1 MAYKFPGIYPSITD
15 LSGVLANATTTATAH
30 VGLAEYGPVF
40 KPTLVTSLQ
49 DYVNKFGSISSKY
62 DWAGYSLGVCSETIT
77 ENYFVRVVPVG
88 DPYVPEEERIDDAS
102 WASANFV
109 TDSTT
114 ATPKEGHGYW
124 YEEITAAE
132 TSRDSGSA
140 SGLFAENDFDN
151 AFIVTATNPNNR
163 KFFVT
168 IADSTINEYRAYPVS
183 LMSLKV
189 EGESSDES
197 KDYTTLV
204 TLTLNTNS
212 NIFEE
217 MEDGD
222 KITVKRM
229 GSVENEEGEL
239 VDIFNGTFLAD
250 DWSYDSTTKLVTV
263 SYRIDGQYNLTSA
276 QLKNISA
283 NARVGRYPVKNETT
297 FSVSV
302 LEKVGR
308 VTQTLETFEY
318 CTLYAN
324 KDSYGNSTYIEDVI
338 NGSSNYIEVFVNNN
352 FTDVDPDAVIV
363 PAFVKEVPLLG
374 GSSGVFSTTEK
385 YKAIVNAWE
394 LYRDRS
400 GIDVSLLVND
410 GYVLKNNTSVQA
422 KMLEIAEAR
431 RDCFCLFDVPMTE
444 TEYEDAA
451 DWRKNI
457 QGFNSY
463 RGAICAP
470 WIRTYDAIQG
480 RANFVMCPSAYV
492 AKIMGTNDPWVAP
505 AGLNRGV
512 LTSSIVSPTGLTQY
526 YDDVTGGIL
535 YTDNQ
540 INCIIRNPGAGYVNW
555 GQRTCQAKPSALDR
569 INVARTVIYI
579 ETVLRDAARWH
590 LFENNTAYERMQI
603 TLQFNSFLNT
613 ILSAEGIQR
622 YQVICDESNNT
633 PAVISNNQLVVDI
646 YLWPSYT
653 AEVILLSTKI
663 MAEGAEISI
672 TTSNN

>member
-1 MAYKFPGIYPSITD
+1 MAYKFPGVYPSITD

-30 VGLAEYGPVF
+30 VGLAEFGPVF

-62 DWAGYSLGVCSETIT
+62 DWAGYSIGVCSETIN

-88 DPYVPEEERIDDAS
+88 DPTLPKEERLNDAS
-102 WASANFV
+102 WASANFLV
-109 TDSTT
+109 EGST
-114 ATPKEGHGYW
+114 AIPKEGSGYW

-132 TSRDSGSA
+132 TNRDSGAA

-151 AFIVTATNPNNR
+151 AFIITATNPNNR
-163 KFFVT
+163 KLLVT
-168 IADSTINEYRAYPVS
+168 VADSTINENRAYPVS
-183 LMSLKV
+183 LMTLRA
-189 EGESSDES
+189 EGESANEENDNS
-197 KDYTTLV
+197 TV
-204 TLTLNTNS
+204 ITLTLSTTS
-212 NIFEE
+212 NIFADMEE
-217 MEDGD
+217 GD
-222 KITVKRM
+222 KIAVKRM
-229 GSVENEEGEL
+229 SSVENSEGEV
-239 VDIFNGTFLAD
+239 VDVFNGTFVAE
-250 DWSYDSTTKLVTV
+250 DWSYDDSTKMVTV
-263 SYRIDGQYNLTSA
+263 SYRIPGLYSYSA
-276 QLKNISA
+276 EKLKNISA
-283 NARVGRYPVKNETT
+283 NARVGCYPVKNETT
-297 FSVSV
+297 FSVTV
-302 LEKVGR
+302 AEKVGR
-308 VTQTLETFEY
+308 VVQTLETFEY
-318 CTLYAN
+318 CTLYQN
-324 KDSYGNSTYIEDVI
+324 KDNYGNSTFVEDVI

-352 FTDVDPDAVIV
+352 FTDDDPDAIIV
-363 PAFVKEVPLLG
+363 PTFRKEVPLMNG
-374 GSSGVFSTTEK
+374 QSGTFTSTEK
-385 YKAIVNAWE
+385 YKAIVQAWE

-400 GIDVSLLVND
+400 GINVSLLVND
-410 GYVLKNNTSVQA
+410 GYVLKNNVSVQA

-444 TEYEDAA
+444 TDYEDAS

-470 WIRTYDAIQG
+470 WVRTYDSIAG

-492 AKIMGTNDPWVAP
+492 AKIMGTANPWVAP

-526 YDDVTGGIL
+526 YDDVTGGML

-579 ETVLRDAARWH
+579 ETVLRDAAKWH
-590 LFENNTAYERMQI
+590 IFENNTAYERMQI

-622 YQVICDESNNT
+622 YQVICNEENNP
-633 PAVISNNQLVVDI
+633 PAVIANNQLVVDI
-646 YLWPSYT
+646 YLWPSYC
-653 AEVILLSTKI
+653 AEAIILSTKV
-663 MAEGAEISI
+663 MADGAEVTV
-672 TTSNN
+672 TTAG